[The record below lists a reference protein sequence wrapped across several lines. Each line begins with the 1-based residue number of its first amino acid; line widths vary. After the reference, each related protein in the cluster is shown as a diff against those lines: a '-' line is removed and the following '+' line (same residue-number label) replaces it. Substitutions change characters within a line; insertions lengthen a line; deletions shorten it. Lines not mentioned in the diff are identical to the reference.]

1 MTGVFIGA
9 VLGVGIVLI
18 ASAIFHPALSMAEA
32 ITPYVGGTSIGRT
45 SLTQRTLGYVH
56 KLLTDHKFA
65 PWASN
70 KNIATWLRQTTSG
83 NSLASFRRN
92 QIVIA
97 GLGMLVTVLWLLL
110 RFTVGKPL
118 SALPALLLILSAFV
132 FAGWYSKW
140 KLASKAKKNRTAI
153 EGQLS
158 TVLDLLAFAV
168 SAGEPVLL
176 AMRRIVQSCT
186 GPLISELRKVVNS
199 VNSGEA
205 LAAALVQ
212 LQAELDSQPV
222 SRAVHALNLA
232 LERGTPLAQVLRAQ
246 AADSRAQQGRML
258 LIMAGH
264 KETTMM
270 LPVVFL
276 ILPMIVAVALY
287 PGMIALQVL

>member
-9 VLGVGIVLI
+9 TIGIGIVLI
-18 ASAIFHPALSMAEA
+18 ANAIFRPALSMAES
-32 ITPYVGGTSIGRT
+32 ITPYVGGTSIKQT
-45 SLTQRTLGYVH
+45 SLTHQTLGTVH
-56 KLLTDHKFA
+56 DLLTARAIA
-65 PWASN
+65 PWASD
-70 KNIATWLRQTTSG
+70 KNISTWLRQSTSSH
-83 NSLASFRRN
+83 SLTSFRRN
-92 QIVIA
+92 QTVTA
-97 GLGMLVTVLWLLL
+97 ALGMLGAIIWLLL
-110 RFTVGKPL
+110 RLAAGKPL
-118 SALPALLLILSAFV
+118 SAVLALLLIFSAFV
-132 FAGWYSKW
+132 MAGWYAKW
-140 KLASKAKKNRTAI
+140 NLASKAKRNRTAI

-186 GPLISELRKVVNS
+186 GPLICELRKVVNS

-212 LQAELDSQPV
+212 LQAELDSQPI

-246 AADSRAQQGRML
+246 AADARAHQGRML
-258 LIMAGH
+258 LILAGH

>member
-1 MTGVFIGA
+1 MSGYLVGAILGIGVVL
-9 VLGVGIVLI
+9 VLGV
-18 ASAIFHPALSMAEA
+18 IFRPQLSMAQA
-32 ITPYVGGTSIGRT
+32 IAPYVGATSIT
-45 SLTQRTLGYVH
+45 QPSLTSRILRFLNE
-56 KLLTDHKFA
+56 LLTSRQVS
-65 PWASN
+65 PWASD
-70 KNIATWLRQTTSG
+70 KKITTWLRQSTSAY
-83 NSLASFRRN
+83 SLASFRHN
-92 QIVIA
+92 QIVTA
-97 GLGMLVTVLWLLL
+97 SLSMLGAVVWLIL
-110 RFTVGKPL
+110 RFAAGKPI
-118 SALPALLLILSAFV
+118 SALSVFLVIVFAFV
-132 FAGWYSKW
+132 TGGWYAKW
-140 KLASKAKKNRTAI
+140 QLASKAKKQRTAI

-205 LAAALVQ
+205 LAASLVQ

-246 AADSRAQQGRML
+246 ASDARAHQARML
-258 LIMAGH
+258 LVLAGH
-264 KETTMM
+264 KETSMM

>member
-1 MTGVFIGA
+1 MSGFFIGA
-9 VLGVGIVLI
+9 ILGIGVVLVVT
-18 ASAIFHPALSMAEA
+18 AVFRPQPSMADA
-32 ITPYVGGTSIGRT
+32 IAPYVGATSITRE
-45 SLTQRTLGYVH
+45 SLASKALGFLNE
-56 KLLTDHKFA
+56 LLTTRQIS
-65 PWASN
+65 PWASDR
-70 KNIATWLRQTTSG
+70 NISTWLRQSTK
-83 NSLASFRRN
+83 NYSLAAFRRN
-92 QIVIA
+92 QIVTA
-97 GLGMLVTVLWLLL
+97 SLWLLGAVIWLLL
-110 RFTVGKPL
+110 RFSAGKPI
-118 SALPALLLILSAFV
+118 SALFVFLIIFCAFV
-132 FAGWYSKW
+132 SGGWFAKW
-140 KLASKAKKNRTAI
+140 QLASNAKKQRNAI

-176 AMRRIVQSCT
+176 AMRRIVHSCT

-205 LAAALVQ
+205 LAASLIQ

-232 LERGTPLAQVLRAQ
+232 LERGTPLAEVLRAQ
-246 AADSRAQQGRML
+246 ASDARAHQARML
-258 LIMAGH
+258 LVLAGH
-264 KETTMM
+264 KETSMM

>member
-1 MTGVFIGA
+1 MTGIFIGA
-9 VLGVGIVLI
+9 VLGIGIVLI
-18 ASAIFHPALSMAEA
+18 ASAIFRPALSMAQA
-32 ITPYVGGTSIGRT
+32 ITPYVGGTSMTRT
-45 SLTQRTLGYVH
+45 SLTQRSLGLIYEA
-56 KLLTDHKFA
+56 LTAREIA
-65 PWASN
+65 PWASD
-70 KNIATWLRQTTSG
+70 KNISTWLRQSTNSH
-83 NSLASFRRN
+83 SLASFRRN
-92 QIVIA
+92 QIVTA
-97 GLGMLVTVLWLLL
+97 ALGMLGAIVWLLL
-110 RFTVGKPL
+110 RFAVGKPV
-118 SALPALLLILSAFV
+118 SPLPALFLILSAFV

-140 KLASKAKKNRTAI
+140 NLASKAKKNRNAI

-246 AADSRAQQGRML
+246 AADARAHQGRML
-258 LIMAGH
+258 LVMAGH

>member
-1 MTGVFIGA
+1 MTGFLVGATLGIG
-9 VLGVGIVLI
+9 VVLI
-18 ASAIFHPALSMAEA
+18 ANVIFRPQLSMAQA
-32 ITPYVGGTSIGRT
+32 IAPYVGAASTMRA
-45 SLTQRTLGYVH
+45 SLTSRTLRFLNE
-56 KLLTDHKFA
+56 LLTSRQVS
-65 PWASN
+65 PWASDRH
-70 KNIATWLRQTTSG
+70 ISTWLRQSTSG
-83 NSLASFRRN
+83 YSLASFRRN
-92 QIVIA
+92 QIVTA
-97 GLGMLVTVLWLLL
+97 SLSMLGAVIWLLL
-110 RFTVGKPL
+110 RFAAGKPI
-118 SALPALLLILSAFV
+118 SALLVFLVILLAFV
-132 FAGWYSKW
+132 SGGWYAKW
-140 KLASKAKKNRTAI
+140 QLASKAKKQRTAI
-153 EGQLS
+153 EGQLA

-205 LAAALVQ
+205 LAASLIQ

-246 AADSRAQQGRML
+246 AADARAHQARML
-258 LIMAGH
+258 LVLAGH
-264 KETTMM
+264 KETSMM

>member
-1 MTGVFIGA
+1 MTGIFIGA
-9 VLGVGIVLI
+9 VLGIGIVLI
-18 ASAIFHPALSMAEA
+18 TSAIFRPALTMAEA
-32 ITPYVGGTSIGRT
+32 ITPYVGGTSIRRT
-45 SLTQRTLGYVH
+45 SITQRSLGFIAQ
-56 KLLTDHKFA
+56 LLTGREVA

-70 KNIATWLRQTTSG
+70 KNISTWLRQSTSG
-83 NSLASFRRN
+83 HSLASFRRN
-92 QIVIA
+92 QIVTA
-97 GLGMLVTVLWLLL
+97 ALGMLATILWLLL
-110 RFTVGKPL
+110 RFAVGKPL
-118 SALPALLLILSAFV
+118 SALPALFLILSAFV

-140 KLASKAKKNRTAI
+140 NLASKAQKNRAAI

-186 GPLISELRKVVNS
+186 GPLISELRKVINS
-199 VNSGEA
+199 VNSGET

-246 AADSRAQQGRML
+246 AGDARAHQGRRL

>member
-1 MTGVFIGA
+1 MSGLFVGA
-9 VLGVGIVLI
+9 LLGLGLVLVASVIFRPKVAMADAI
-18 ASAIFHPALSMAEA
+18 A
-32 ITPYVGGTSIGRT
+32 PYVGAISKTKA
-45 SLTQRTLGYVH
+45 SLTSRTLEF
-56 KLLTDHKFA
+56 LNETLTSRQLS
-65 PWASN
+65 PWASD
-70 KNIATWLRQTTSG
+70 KNISTWLRQSTRTY
-83 NSLASFRRN
+83 SLATFRRN
-92 QIVIA
+92 QIVTA
-97 GLGMLVTVLWLLL
+97 GLSLLGAVIWLLI
-110 RFTVGKPL
+110 RFAAGKPISVL
-118 SALPALLLILSAFV
+118 VILLVILSAFV
-132 FAGWYSKW
+132 SGGWYAKW
-140 KLASKAKKNRTAI
+140 QLSSSAKKQRTAI

-205 LAAALVQ
+205 LAASLIQ

-246 AADSRAQQGRML
+246 ASDARAHQARML
-258 LIMAGH
+258 LVLAGH
-264 KETTMM
+264 KETSMM

>member
-1 MTGVFIGA
+1 MSGYLVGAILGIGV
-9 VLGVGIVLI
+9 VLLAGV
-18 ASAIFHPALSMAEA
+18 IFRPQLSMAQA
-32 ITPYVGGTSIGRT
+32 IAPYVGATSITRV
-45 SLTQRTLGYVH
+45 SLTSRSLRFLNE
-56 KLLTDHKFA
+56 LLTSRQVS
-65 PWASN
+65 PWAN
-70 KNIATWLRQTTSG
+70 DKNISTWLRQSTSG
-83 NSLASFRRN
+83 YSLASFRRN
-92 QIVIA
+92 QIVTA
-97 GLGMLVTVLWLLL
+97 SLSMLGAVIWLLL
-110 RFTVGKPL
+110 RLAAGKPI
-118 SALPALLLILSAFV
+118 SALPVLLIILLAFISG
-132 FAGWYSKW
+132 GWYAKW
-140 KLASKAKKNRTAI
+140 QLASNAKKQRTAI

-186 GPLISELRKVVNS
+186 GPLVSELRKVVNS

-205 LAAALVQ
+205 LASSLLQ

-246 AADSRAQQGRML
+246 ASDARAHQARML
-258 LIMAGH
+258 LVLAGH
-264 KETTMM
+264 KETSMM

-287 PGMIALQVL
+287 PGMMALQAL

>member
-1 MTGVFIGA
+1 MTGIFIGA
-9 VLGVGIVLI
+9 AFGIGCVLI
-18 ASAIFHPALSMAEA
+18 ASAIFRPALSMAEA
-32 ITPYVGGTSIGRT
+32 ITPYVGGTSVKRI
-45 SLTQRTLGYVH
+45 SLTQRILGSIH
-56 KLLTDHKFA
+56 ELLTAREVA
-65 PWASN
+65 PWAN
-70 KNIATWLRQTTSG
+70 DKNISIWLRQSTSG
-83 NSLASFRRN
+83 YSLASFRRN
-92 QIVIA
+92 QIVTA
-97 GLGMLVTVLWLLL
+97 ALGMLGAIVWLLL
-110 RFTVGKPL
+110 RIAAGKPL
-118 SALPALLLILSAFV
+118 SAIFALLLILSTFV
-132 FAGWYSKW
+132 LAGWYAKW
-140 KLASKAKKNRTAI
+140 NLASKAKKNRTAI

-246 AADSRAQQGRML
+246 AADARAHQGRML
-258 LIMAGH
+258 LVLAGH

>member
-1 MTGVFIGA
+1 MSGYLVGAILGIGV
-9 VLGVGIVLI
+9 VLV
-18 ASAIFHPALSMAEA
+18 ANAIFRPQLSMAQA
-32 ITPYVGGTSIGRT
+32 IAPYVGAISTKRA
-45 SLTQRTLGYVH
+45 SLTSRTL
-56 KLLTDHKFA
+56 KFLNELLTSRQVS
-65 PWASN
+65 PWASD
-70 KNIATWLRQTTSG
+70 KKISTWLRQSTSG
-83 NSLASFRRN
+83 YSLASFRRN
-92 QIVIA
+92 QIVA
-97 GLGMLVTVLWLLL
+97 ASLSMLGAVIWLVL
-110 RFTVGKPL
+110 RFASGKPI
-118 SALPALLLILSAFV
+118 SALSVFLVIVLAFV
-132 FAGWYSKW
+132 SGGWYSKW
-140 KLASKAKKNRTAI
+140 QLASKAKKQRTAI

-176 AMRRIVQSCT
+176 AMRRIAQSCT

-205 LAAALVQ
+205 LSASLIQ

-246 AADSRAQQGRML
+246 ASDARAHQTRML
-258 LIMAGH
+258 LVLAGH
-264 KETTMM
+264 KETSMM